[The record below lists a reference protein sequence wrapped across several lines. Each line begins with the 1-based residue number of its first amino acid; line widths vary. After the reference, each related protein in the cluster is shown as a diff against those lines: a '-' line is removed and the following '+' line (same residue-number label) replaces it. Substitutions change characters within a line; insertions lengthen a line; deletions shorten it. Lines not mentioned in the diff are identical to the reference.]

1 MACILTALTTG
12 SLNASVSVNL
22 LQSNLQHI
30 RANDQDWNLTNL
42 EAETSGSL
50 EASINPILIASTTG
64 SLQASTTFNLN
75 ATWCDFMPGGVT

>member
-30 RANDQDWNLTNL
+30 RAIDQDWNLTGL
-42 EAETSGSL
+42 ESETSGSL
-50 EASINPILIASTTG
+50 EASINPFLIASTTG
-64 SLQASTTFNLN
+64 SLEASTTFNLN

>member
-30 RANDQDWNLTNL
+30 RANDQDWNLVNL
-42 EAETSGSL
+42 EAEASGSL
-50 EASINPILIASTTG
+50 EASLNPILIASTTG

-75 ATWCDFMPGGVT
+75 ATWCDFMNSGVT

>member
-30 RANDQDWNLTNL
+30 RANDQDWNLVNL

-50 EASINPILIASTTG
+50 EASLNPILIASTTG
-64 SLQASTTFNLN
+64 SLQASTKFNLN